1 MAVARAIR
9 AVDPGLAFMVLPGTA
24 TERAAERMDLR
35 PIREI
40 YADRTYADTFNLTPR
55 SRPDAMIHNPS
66 EALARVLEMVS
77 QGQIVSTTGK
87 VLPVKIDS
95 ICVHGDSAE
104 AVIMARTLRR
114 GLEEAGVM
122 VMPT

>member
-1 MAVARAIR
+1 
-9 AVDPGLAFMVLPGTA
+9 
-24 TERAAERMDLR
+24 
-35 PIREI
+35 
-40 YADRTYADTFNLTPR
+40 
-55 SRPDAMIHNPS
+55 
-66 EALARVLEMVS
+66 MVS
-77 QGQIVSTTGK
+77 QGRIVSTAGK

-114 GLEEAGVM
+114 GLEEAGVK